1 MGPTRLSQR
10 RSVGADNSAL
20 GAEPSALAQA
30 VGIADLAMPR
40 GADAGRPNCPW
51 LYTSLYTASE
61 KVSFL
66 TDVAVNPIE
75 DASRPEGAAIHD
87 LGKDATQFAEISKKY
102 GIFLTAF
109 CFEWAST

>member
-1 MGPTRLSQR
+1 MLSR
-10 RSVGADNSAL
+10 RNARYCTSQLQGCKDQHPKIEKIHVLAL
-20 GAEPSALAQA
+20 YHVPS
-30 VGIADLAMPR
+30 DSPH
-40 GADAGRPNCPW
+40 
-51 LYTSLYTASE
+51 
-61 KVSFL
+61 FL